1 MPQLETISRYKV
13 DKILGKGAVGTV
25 YKAYDPVINQTVAI
39 KVIHKQLLEQ
49 DDSGEQL
56 KRFRNEVLAGRR
68 LKHSNI
74 VSIYEYGEE
83 QDIAFIIMEFIE
95 GRQLKDFLDDKFKFG
110 LVTTHHI
117 MQQLLAAL
125 DFAHGQGIVHRD
137 IKPANIMVMQNWQ
150 IQVADFG
157 IAKIESSSI
166 TQTGMIMGTPKYMSP
181 EQCLGERIDHRADIF
196 STGVVLYHLLTG
208 KVPFDA
214 GTMMGTL
221 QQVLHVTPTNPS
233 QLSQQVPPALDRII
247 SKALAKRPD
256 NRFQSAKEFSDAL
269 DLAMADAQSLSN
281 KAEDDATVILPS
293 TTDTVQM
300 PSVNQGIHVD
310 KTINSKTPK
319 KVELA
324 NTRNK
329 PQKNKWLALIGIG
342 LMASVGSGW
351 YIVQRLNKRENLA
364 NLLAKYPCA
373 SLVTETNIDGTQF
386 VRGYLQALDIQRLN
400 DDLVQAFG
408 GKAIDSHG
416 VKAWDD
422 TFCDVVALLSPL
434 KSTNDNNDYG
444 LKVKSGADDNRYVM
458 DDYLEM
464 NVTAPNHNA
473 YLYVD
478 YFQLNGHVL
487 HMYPTKPEQMTVN
500 EPNTTLSI
508 GQAGQAKRW
517 QISPP
522 YGTEIVSVIASP
534 TPLFKQLRNEDELTE
549 TYLADLK
556 AAVRPENEP
565 TTAQYLTIET
575 SQQ

>member
-1 MPQLETISRYKV
+1 MQQLENISRYKIEKV
-13 DKILGKGAVGTV
+13 LGKGAVGTV

-95 GRQLKDFLDDKFKFG
+95 GRQLKDFLDEKFKFD

-196 STGVVLYHLLTG
+196 STGVVFYHLLTG
-208 KVPFDA
+208 KVPFEA
-214 GTMMGTL
+214 ETMMGTL

-233 QLSQQVPPALDRII
+233 QLSQQVSPALDRII
-247 SKALAKRPD
+247 SKALAKHPD
-256 NRFQSAKEFSDAL
+256 DRFQSAKAFSEAL
-269 DLAMADAQSLSN
+269 ALAMAEAQSLSN
-281 KAEDDATVILPS
+281 TAEDDATVIMPS
-293 TTDTVQM
+293 TSDTVQLT
-300 PSVNQGIHVD
+300 SVNEGIPVD
-310 KTINSKTPK
+310 KTVNTKTPR

-324 NTRNK
+324 NTSNK
-329 PQKNKWLALIGIG
+329 PQKNKWLALIGLG
-342 LMASVGSGW
+342 LMAFIGSGW
-351 YIVQRLNKRENLA
+351 YIVQRLNKKENLV

-373 SLVTETNIDGTQF
+373 SLVTETNNDGTLV

-400 DDLVQAFG
+400 DDLAQAFG
-408 GKAIDSHG
+408 KGTIDSHG
-416 VKAWDD
+416 VKAWNG

-434 KSTNDNNDYG
+434 NSANDKNDYG
-444 LKVKSGADDNRYVM
+444 LKVRSGAEDNRYVM

-464 NVTAPNHNA
+464 NVSAPNYTA

-487 HMYPTKPEQMTVN
+487 HMYPTKLEQMIGS
-500 EPNTTLSI
+500 EPNTALSI
-508 GQAGQAKRW
+508 GQAEQAKRW

-534 TPLFKQLRNEDELTE
+534 AALFKQLRNEDELTE

-575 SQQ
+575 SPQ